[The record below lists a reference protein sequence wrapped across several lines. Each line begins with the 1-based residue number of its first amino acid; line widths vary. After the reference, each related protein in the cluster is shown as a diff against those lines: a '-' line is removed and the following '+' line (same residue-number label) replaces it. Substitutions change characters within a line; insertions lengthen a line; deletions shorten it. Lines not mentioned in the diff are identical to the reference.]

1 MSESPTVAEINIFKH
16 ARDTVALQ
24 PGEVLFCE
32 GDPGDVMFAVVE
44 GRIDLTRG
52 GTVIEDVGPGGIIGE
67 LALIDSAPRSA
78 SATARASARV
88 ASVDHKY
95 FTYLVQEHP
104 TFALQV
110 MTVMAARL
118 RKANEHA

>member
-1 MSESPTVAEINIFKH
+1 MTTTI
-16 ARDTVALQ
+16 D
-24 PGEVLFCE
+24 LFRNATDFATFTSGQVVFNA

-44 GRIDLTRG
+44 GRIELTRG

-95 FTYLVQEHP
+95 FTYLGQEHP

>member
-1 MSESPTVAEINIFKH
+1 MSESLTVAEINIFKH

-24 PGEVLFCE
+24 PGEVLFRE

-44 GRIDLTRG
+44 GQVELTRD
-52 GTVIEDVGPGGIIGE
+52 GTVIEEVGPGGIMGE

-78 SATARASARV
+78 TATARVSARV

-110 MTVMAARL
+110 MSVMAERL
-118 RKANEHA
+118 RKANEPA

>member
-1 MSESPTVAEINIFKH
+1 MSESLTMAEINIFKH

-24 PGEVLFCE
+24 PGEVLFRE
-32 GDPGDVMFAVVE
+32 GDPGDVMFAVIE
-44 GRIDLTRG
+44 GRIELTRG
-52 GTVIEDVGPGGIIGE
+52 GTVVEGVGPGGIIGE

>member
-1 MSESPTVAEINIFKH
+1 MSESRTMAEINLFKH

-24 PGEVLFCE
+24 QGEVLFRE
-32 GDPGDVMFAVVE
+32 GESGEVMFAVIE
-44 GRIDLTRG
+44 GQIELTRS
-52 GTVIEDVGPGGIIGE
+52 GTVIETVGPGGIMGE

-78 SATARASARV
+78 TATAHASARV
-88 ASVDHKY
+88 VSVDRKY

-110 MTVMAARL
+110 MTVMAERL
-118 RKANEHA
+118 RNANDHA